1 MVSPDP
7 SRLKRGPCT
16 LSSCR
21 YARESWVCCT
31 LPAGGAPCTSGVA
44 PALRPCPH
52 RGSSSALTQL
62 LSHLSRRVGPA
73 HLSLP
78 MARLLVVTVLLLCAR
93 AAHRAARTVWFVNEH
108 TRCIPEDH
116 FGFSISS
123 RPGEAWWRVPD
134 ALWACGSPASWV
146 LSPRGGSRNPPPEDP
161 AATRGSTWWADEARM
176 YRGGSSPQ
184 RHSPTGPVRSPW
196 AGAAASCP
204 TPCRGMGLGE
214 VVGAP
219 DSPERKTLST
229 ASQLAVRPAA
239 TGSRQDMCI
248 SRLTV

>member
-93 AAHRAARTVWFVNEH
+93 AAHRAARAVWFVNEH

-134 ALWACGSPASWV
+134 ALWACGSPACRV

-161 AATRGSTWWADEARM
+161 AATRAA
-176 YRGGSSPQ
+176 RGGRMRPGCIAGEAHPSATVPQAPYVAPGQVQLHHARLLAAGWDLERWLVPLIAQRGRPCPRLHSWPFVLQPQEVGRTCASP
-184 RHSPTGPVRSPW
+184 V
-196 AGAAASCP
+196 
-204 TPCRGMGLGE
+204 
-214 VVGAP
+214 
-219 DSPERKTLST
+219 
-229 ASQLAVRPAA
+229 
-239 TGSRQDMCI
+239 
-248 SRLTV
+248 